1 MQIVAINGLLV
12 TPVGPPDVVELVR
25 VQRLQYVEPLPEL
38 PVAVL
43 GLSVRLGLGVRF
55 GLCRGLGRT
64 VAPSS
69 VQVRSVL
76 RGLVDR
82 ADGLEGGHQGLDAG

>member
-43 GLSVRLGLGVRF
+43 GLSVRLGLGVRV
-55 GLCRGLGRT
+55 GLGSLGRT

-69 VQVRSVL
+69 VQVGPVL
-76 RGLVDR
+76 GGLVDR

>member
-43 GLSVRLGLGVRF
+43 GLSVRLGLGVRV
-55 GLCRGLGRT
+55 GLCLGRT

-69 VQVRSVL
+69 VQVGPVL
-76 RGLVDR
+76 GGLVDR

>member
-43 GLSVRLGLGVRF
+43 GLSVRLGLGVRV
-55 GLCRGLGRT
+55 GLCLGRT